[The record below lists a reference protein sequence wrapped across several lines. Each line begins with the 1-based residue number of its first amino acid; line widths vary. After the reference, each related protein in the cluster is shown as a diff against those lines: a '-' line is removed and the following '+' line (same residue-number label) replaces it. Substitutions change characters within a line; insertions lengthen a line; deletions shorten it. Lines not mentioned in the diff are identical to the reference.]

1 VHDLSGGNVPSYPSP
16 SNTDAPVGKTAVER
30 NPANAEERRGRNRRD
45 ELLLRRYATSRDPL
59 LREQLIERFMPLARS
74 LAWRYSWT
82 SEPIDDLIQVAC
94 EGLVKAVDRYDPVR
108 ANAFSSYATPVILG
122 TLRHYFRD
130 GTQRVHVP
138 RGLQEAMQKV
148 GAELEQDEAD
158 AGHSARTAAIA
169 QRTGLDEAQ
178 VEEAMVALATRKPGS
193 LDAPARPDSEE
204 PSSPMSEMLGVEEP
218 GFERVESSLAAA
230 GVELDEREREALRLR
245 FGHSLNQREIGEQ
258 IGTSQMQVSRLL
270 RRSLDKLLVAVQ
282 AEAA

>member
-1 VHDLSGGNVPSYPSP
+1 VPNYPSA
-16 SNTDAPVGKTAVER
+16 NGGREAAAKRHTDSPD
-30 NPANAEERRGRNRRD
+30 ERRSRDRRD
-45 ELLLRRYATSRDPL
+45 QLMLRRYATSRDPA
-59 LREQLIERFMPLARS
+59 LREELIERFMPLARS

-82 SEPIDDLIQVAC
+82 SEPIDDLVQVAC

-138 RGLQEAMQKV
+138 RGLQESMQKV
-148 GAELEQDEAD
+148 GAELESDEAD
-158 AGHSARTAAIA
+158 AGHNARTASIA
-169 QRTGLDEAQ
+169 ARTGLDEGQ
-178 VEEAMVALATRKPGS
+178 VEEALIALQTRKPGS

-218 GFERVESSLAAA
+218 GFDRVEASFAAE
-230 GVELDEREREALRLR
+230 GVELDDREREALRLR

-270 RRSLDKLLVAVQ
+270 RRSLDKMLLAVQ
-282 AEAA
+282 GESKAA